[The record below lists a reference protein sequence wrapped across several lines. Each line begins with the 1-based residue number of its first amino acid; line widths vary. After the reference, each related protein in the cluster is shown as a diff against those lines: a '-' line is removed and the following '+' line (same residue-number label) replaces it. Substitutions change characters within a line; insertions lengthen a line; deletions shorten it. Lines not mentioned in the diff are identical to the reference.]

1 VEGVDGSTRAVPK
14 IMWSSAEGSWW
25 QRKDINYS
33 VRMKVSAGLYEAY
46 SSDKKSDISI
56 RHGGCDALAV
66 QRFLFEVGPRFNLI
80 EKLMQG

>member
-1 VEGVDGSTRAVPK
+1 
-14 IMWSSAEGSWW
+14 
-25 QRKDINYS
+25 
-33 VRMKVSAGLYEAY
+33 VSAGLYEAY